1 MDDGMASLA
10 RTLMRVIES
19 NDRDA
24 YGLMAEAVGGTGSRS
39 LRVRL
44 AKVRD
49 ARADGEVG
57 GPAEAL
63 NDLLDE
69 VRRFAPHTYGE
80 LEALAQTFREDEAA
94 RAASRVHGPAP
105 ARTDAAAPRNGV
117 SGGVFQ
123 APVVQAG
130 TFNGGVHTYFGAPQ
144 HAGPPPVADWPRLDT
159 ADPTAFGVL
168 RTRQVG
174 DEPALPPYVA
184 RDGDALLEERMRA
197 AAGTGGLVLVT
208 GEPLAGK
215 SRTAWVGMLANLP
228 GATRVF
234 APAAG
239 TDLRGLP
246 GVLRARGEEPCVI
259 WLDELEGHL
268 GEHGLSPAL
277 LAELVRL
284 RVPVVATMS
293 DEAYDAH
300 RFGGQARAR
309 VLAGVDPVELSRAW
323 TADEL
328 RRLSGARED
337 HRLSD
342 ASLWCENG
350 DVCAFLAVG
359 PELWDEW
366 WRARRPHAHPHGHLL
381 VRVAM
386 DLARCGTDGAPVPTR
401 VLREACALYG
411 REAAQAAGESFEDAL
426 AWASGVRHGVA
437 GMLVPGTEPE
447 SWRAFPTLYR
457 DAVTRPDVPP
467 APLGLWLRAMDVV
480 RGNPDLQELVVE
492 SARSEL
498 EEEAEGRPEVG
509 LVLGRLYEAA
519 GRAQYAEEW
528 FRHSADAG
536 GVEAAR
542 IVGRALA
549 ARGEAAEAIP
559 YLERA
564 AEAGDAGARVT
575 LAAVLVDRAV
585 FWLDRG
591 AEGGGR
597 VAAYY
602 ARRLRASL
610 DAVPDTVEE

>member
-1 MDDGMASLA
+1 MDDETVALA

-19 NDRDA
+19 HDRTA
-24 YGLMAEAVGGTGSRS
+24 YGLMVEAVSGTGPRS
-39 LRVRL
+39 LSVRL
-44 AKVRD
+44 AKVRE
-49 ARADGEVG
+49 ARANGEVG
-57 GPAEAL
+57 RPAEAL

-69 VRRFAPHTYGE
+69 VRRFAPHAYGE
-80 LEALAQTFREDEAA
+80 LEAIAQAFREDEVA
-94 RAASRVHGPAP
+94 RDVSRVYGPAP
-105 ARTDAAAPRNGV
+105 ARSDAAPRNAV
-117 SGGVFQ
+117 SGGVFE

-144 HAGPPPVADWPRLDT
+144 HTGLPPVADWPRLDT
-159 ADPTAFGVL
+159 ADPIAFGVR

-174 DEPALPPYVA
+174 DEPALTPYVA
-184 RDGDALLEERMRA
+184 RDGDALLEKRVA
-197 AAGTGGLVLVT
+197 TAAGTGGLVLVT
-208 GEPLAGK
+208 GEPLSGK

-228 GATRVF
+228 GATRLL

-246 GVLRARGEEPCVI
+246 PVLRARGEEPCVI

-268 GEHGLSPAL
+268 GEHGLTPAL

-284 RVPVVATMS
+284 RVPVIATMG

-309 VLAGVDPVELSRAW
+309 VLAGVDPVELTRVW
-323 TADEL
+323 TVDEL
-328 RRLSGARED
+328 RRLTGARED
-337 HRLSD
+337 HRLAD
-342 ASLWCENG
+342 ASLWCE
-350 DVCAFLAVG
+350 DHAVAAFLAVG

-386 DLARCGTDGAPVPTR
+386 DLARCGTDDAPVPSR
-401 VLREACALYG
+401 VLREACALYE
-411 REAAQAAGESFEDAL
+411 REAAQAAGEPFEDAL
-426 AWASGVRHGVA
+426 AWASGVRHGVT
-437 GMLVPGTEPE
+437 GMLVPGPEPE
-447 SWRAFPTLYR
+447 SWRSFPTLHR
-457 DAVTRPDVPP
+457 DAVARPDAPP
-467 APLGLWLRAMDVV
+467 VPLGLWLRAMDVV

-498 EEEAEGRPEVG
+498 EGEAEGRPEVG
-509 LVLGRLYEAA
+509 LVLGRLYEATGQA
-519 GRAQYAEEW
+519 RHAEEW

-536 GVEAAR
+536 GVEAAG
-542 IVGRALA
+542 IVGKALA
-549 ARGEAAEAIP
+549 ERGDVAEAVP

-564 AEAGDAGARVT
+564 AEAGNSFAQRY
-575 LAAVLVDRAV
+575 LATVLVDRAV

-591 AEGGGR
+591 AGGGGR

-602 ARRLRASL
+602 ARRLRAFL
-610 DAVPDTVEE
+610 DTVPDTVEE